1 MLLDSIAAQWLPLSS
16 LTRNVASNRCK
27 CAPYTLGYPFTDLNN
42 APLSGMAG
50 AITAA
55 LFLKKFTKSHNMFLH
70 FDIFGWN
77 TKSKPGKTYGG
88 LMQGV
93 RSLGTAIEE
102 KFFN

>member
-1 MLLDSIAAQWLPLSS
+1 MQDPVWQLPFYADYNNELSS
-16 LTRNVASNRCK
+16 TI
-27 CAPYTLGYPFTDLNN
+27 TDLNN

-70 FDIFGWN
+70 LDIFGWN

>member
-1 MLLDSIAAQWLPLSS
+1 MPLRQSKGWTSKIKTYFAAECGK
-16 LTRNVASNRCK
+16 AI
-27 CAPYTLGYPFTDLNN
+27 FTDLNN

-93 RSLGTAIEE
+93 RSLGIAIEE
-102 KFFN
+102 KILKLN

>member
-1 MLLDSIAAQWLPLSS
+1 
-16 LTRNVASNRCK
+16 
-27 CAPYTLGYPFTDLNN
+27 
-42 APLSGMAG
+42 
-50 AITAA
+50 
-55 LFLKKFTKSHNMFLH
+55 MFLH

-93 RSLGTAIEE
+93 RSLGAAIEE